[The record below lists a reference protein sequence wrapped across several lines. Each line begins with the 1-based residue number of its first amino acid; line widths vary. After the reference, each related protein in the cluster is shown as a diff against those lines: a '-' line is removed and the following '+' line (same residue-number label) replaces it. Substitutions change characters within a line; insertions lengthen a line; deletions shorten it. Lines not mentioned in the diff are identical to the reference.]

1 MEHQSDNAQHIERA
15 NSDDSFEIFNP
26 KILMAIDKING
37 KKKLADIDDSHNFI
51 FREDATN
58 IDKKTIKDFVTQ
70 LVAQKL
76 VINKN
81 TSQGNESII
90 KHQRKKIY
98 LNCFALYKNSY

>member
-51 FREDATN
+51 F
-58 IDKKTIKDFVTQ
+58 
-70 LVAQKL
+70 
-76 VINKN
+76 
-81 TSQGNESII
+81 
-90 KHQRKKIY
+90 
-98 LNCFALYKNSY
+98 